1 MTKIFGDY
9 DQAGLDAEYDNRAKV
24 PNTLAMLTSFAERSA
39 DTRKS
44 MTGHLGI
51 AFGSD
56 SEETLDIFLPINS
69 SGGLA
74 PIQFFIHGGY
84 WKMMTKEDFSYVAC
98 AFTPKGCAT
107 AVVNY
112 GLIPSID
119 MDELV
124 RQCRAGLGW
133 VCRNAESFGGD
144 PDRIFISG
152 HSAGGHLV
160 AMMMATHWPG
170 FDAQSPAL
178 PRDLIKGGCGI
189 SGLYD
194 LEPIRLCF
202 LNEDLKLSKKVAD
215 RNSPVQLWPA
225 GPAPLVLA
233 VGGEEGPEYLRQSE
247 DLAAA
252 WRHHGIDVDVV
263 VQEGHDHF
271 TIVEQLSVADSK
283 LSKMILN
290 QMGCAT

>member
-1 MTKIFGDY
+1 
-9 DQAGLDAEYDNRAKV
+9 
-24 PNTLAMLTSFAERSA
+24 
-39 DTRKS
+39 
-44 MTGHLGI
+44 
-51 AFGSD
+51 
-56 SEETLDIFLPINS
+56 
-69 SGGLA
+69 
-74 PIQFFIHGGY
+74 
-84 WKMMTKEDFSYVAC
+84 
-98 AFTPKGCAT
+98 
-107 AVVNY
+107 
-112 GLIPSID
+112 

-133 VCRNAESFGGD
+133 VYRNAESFGGD

-160 AMMMATHWPG
+160 AIMMATKWPG
-170 FDAQSPAL
+170 LDAQSPAL
-178 PRDLIKGGCGI
+178 RGDLIKGGCGI

-202 LNEDLKLSKKVAD
+202 LNEDLNLNKKVAD

-252 WRHHGIDVDVV
+252 
-263 VQEGHDHF
+263 
-271 TIVEQLSVADSK
+271 
-283 LSKMILN
+283 
-290 QMGCAT
+290 